1 MCGRYDLHNHPG
13 AIALAMGL
21 PYPQDLIPRYNIAP
35 MTDIPVVRIAAD
47 GAREMVMMRWG
58 LVPRWA
64 KDPSI
69 GARMVNARGETVPTN
84 NAFRIPF
91 RRHRCLI
98 PADGFYEWQK
108 LRDGRKQP
116 LRIAMRDGSTFA
128 LAGLAER
135 WLSPDGEVLDSC
147 TIVTINANA
156 LLAPVHERM
165 PVIVPPAAYGRWLD
179 VSGEPPVDLLAPY
192 PDDAMTVYPVS
203 TRVNT
208 VRNDDAALIEPLTVD
223 ATAPAPAPTAAAAAN
238 ANEADD
244 DEGPAQAAL
253 F

>member
-64 KDPSI
+64 QDPSI
-69 GARMVNARGETVPTN
+69 GARMINARGETVATSK
-84 NAFRIPF
+84 AFRIPF
-91 RRHRCLI
+91 ARHRCLI

-108 LRDGRKQP
+108 LPDGRKQP
-116 LRIAMRDGSTFA
+116 VRIAMRDGRTFA

-135 WLSPDGEVLDSC
+135 WLSPDGDVLDSC
-147 TIVTINANA
+147 TIVTIDANA
-156 LLAPVHERM
+156 LLAPVHARM
-165 PVIVPPAAYGRWLD
+165 PVIVPPDAYGRWLD
-179 VSGEPPVDLLAPY
+179 ASGDPPVDLLAPY
-192 PDDAMTVYPVS
+192 PEGAMTLYPVS
-203 TRVNT
+203 TRVNA
-208 VRNDDAALIEPLTVD
+208 VRNDDASLIAPVAADPRTEPR
-223 ATAPAPAPTAAAAAN
+223 PPAAAAA
-238 ANEADD
+238 ADD
-244 DEGPAQAAL
+244 PDSGPVQAAL